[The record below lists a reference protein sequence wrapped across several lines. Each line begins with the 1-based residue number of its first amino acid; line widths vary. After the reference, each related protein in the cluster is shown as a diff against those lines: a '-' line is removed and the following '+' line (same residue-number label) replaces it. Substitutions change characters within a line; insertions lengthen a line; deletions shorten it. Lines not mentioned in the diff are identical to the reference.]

1 MSLSVGVA
9 ILNWNGVEWLKAFL
23 GNVVENSKNQ
33 AKVYVIDNAS
43 TDDSVQYIAKYFP
56 EVVVLQ
62 NKFNSGYTGGYNF
75 GMTLLEEEIVI
86 LLNSDVE
93 VTPYWLDPIVRE
105 FNLDS
110 NLDALQPRILNQRS
124 KSQFEYAGA
133 AGGFLDSWGYPFCR
147 GRIFQ
152 HLEEDHGQYNDK
164 CNVFWASGACLAVR
178 RNAYLEIGG
187 LDPLFFAHFEEIDL
201 CWRIQRRG
209 GKILYC
215 PDSTVYHVGGGT
227 LSNLNPKKTF
237 YNFRNNLFVLFKN
250 LPRNPLFVA
259 IFLRLILDGM
269 AGALFLIQGKP
280 KHTMAVIKA
289 HFSFYKHFN
298 QLRERRKEL
307 KHLPA
312 LWPLKGVYQ
321 KSLVLDYFLLGK
333 RKFEDLDQQKFT

>member
-9 ILNWNGVEWLKAFL
+9 ILNWNGIHWLKSFL
-23 GNVVENSKNQ
+23 GNVVENSRQQ

-43 TDDSVQYIAKYFP
+43 TDDSLQYIVENHP
-56 EVVVLQ
+56 EVAILR
-62 NKFNSGYTGGYNF
+62 NTENSGYTGGYNF
-75 GMTLLEEEIVI
+75 GMNLLQEDIVI

-93 VTPYWLDPIVRE
+93 VTPNWLSPIIEE
-105 FNLDS
+105 FKADKK
-110 NLDALQPRILNQRS
+110 LDALQPRILNQQS
-124 KSQFEYAGA
+124 KKQFEYAGA

-152 HLEEDHGQYNDK
+152 HLEEDKGQYDDK
-164 CNVFWASGACLAVR
+164 CHVFWASGACLAVR
-178 RNAYLEIGG
+178 RSAYLEIGG

-250 LPRNPLFVA
+250 LPRKHLILA
-259 IFLRLILDGM
+259 IFLRLVLDGM

-280 KHTMAVIKA
+280 KHTIAVIRA
-289 HFSFYKHFN
+289 HFSFYRHLG
-298 QLRERRKEL
+298 QLKKRRDKL
-307 KHLPA
+307 KYLPA
-312 LWPLKGVYQ
+312 NWPLKGVY
-321 KSLVLDYFLLGK
+321 KGSLVVDYFLFKK
-333 RKFEDLDQQKFT
+333 RKYEDLDQNKFL